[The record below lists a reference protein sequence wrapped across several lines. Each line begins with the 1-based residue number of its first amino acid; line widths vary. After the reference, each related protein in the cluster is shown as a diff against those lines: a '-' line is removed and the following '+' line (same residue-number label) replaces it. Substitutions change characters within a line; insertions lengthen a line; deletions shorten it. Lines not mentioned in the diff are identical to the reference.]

1 MYLDQKCFFFCQKC
15 LIFCLWPSVYLT
27 MSCCFFANLF
37 FILSFLLQV
46 FETFGPVQTP
56 FYSVRFNVDRDISEK
71 NVHVGNKVFYAPDMM
86 EFSNFVFVTQLKK
99 YVQLSI
105 VKEMWMG
112 WANVRSDQIVKS
124 RDTDLKKS
132 KSGKLPISPR
142 LTLTNVVQSR
152 TPLKLTAKCIKYSE
166 SPPPPPKKKKKNPKS
181 FLCVFICIV
190 WEIWRPIWETGRFSL
205 YIGDSWIIQEGW
217 HTL

>member
-1 MYLDQKCFFFCQKC
+1 
-15 LIFCLWPSVYLT
+15 
-27 MSCCFFANLF
+27 
-37 FILSFLLQV
+37 
-46 FETFGPVQTP
+46 
-56 FYSVRFNVDRDISEK
+56 VDRDISEK
-71 NVHVGNKVFYAPDMM
+71 NVHVGDKVFYAPDMM

-99 YVQLSI
+99 YVQLSV

-152 TPLKLTAKCIKYSE
+152 TPLIKLQNASSIQN
-166 SPPPPPKKKKKNPKS
+166 PPPEKNPKKVMPKIS
-181 FLCVFICIV
+181 QNVM
-190 WEIWRPIWETGRFSL
+190 
-205 YIGDSWIIQEGW
+205 
-217 HTL
+217 